1 MSKKGDFIEFMV
13 KSNVLIFGDFVAK
26 SGRKTPYMINTGNF
40 QTAKQIAILGE
51 YYADV
56 IHSKL
61 DISVNVLFGPAY
73 KGIPLAVT
81 ASAALYNKYNRDISI
96 TFNRKEKK
104 DHGEGGQIIGYMPQK
119 NDQIAIIEDV
129 ITAGTAVRESINLL
143 NNTADVKITNLIVSV
158 DRLER
163 GLSNKT
169 TIQELNDDYGIQ
181 TDAIVTIEDIV
192 NYLYNREID
201 GSIIINGQMK
211 NKIEDHLNLY
221 GVRTSGFGNQ

>member
-1 MSKKGDFIEFMV
+1 MSNKGDFIEFMV
-13 KSNVLIFGDFVAK
+13 KSEVLIFGDFVAK

-40 QTAKQIAILGE
+40 KTARQIAILGE

-61 DISVNVLFGPAY
+61 DKSVNVLFGPAY
-73 KGIPLAVT
+73 KGIPLAVA

-104 DHGEGGQIIGYMPQK
+104 DHGEGGQIIGYIPQN
-119 NDQIAIIEDV
+119 NDRIAIIEDV
-129 ITAGTAVRESINLL
+129 ITAGTAVRESISLL
-143 NNTADVKITNLIVSV
+143 NNTADVKITDLIVSV

-181 TDAIVTIEDIV
+181 TNAIVTIEDIL
-192 NYLYNREID
+192 NYLHNREID
-201 GSIIINGQMK
+201 GKIIIDGRMK
-211 NKIEDHLNLY
+211 NRIEDHLNLY
-221 GVRTSGFGNQ
+221 GVSGS

>member
-1 MSKKGDFIEFMV
+1 MV

-26 SGRKTPYMINTGNF
+26 SGRKTPYRINTGNF

-51 YYADV
+51 YYADC

-73 KGIPLAVT
+73 KGIPLAVA
-81 ASAALYNKYNRDISI
+81 ASAALYNKYNRDISV

-104 DHGEGGQIIGYMPQK
+104 DHGEGGQIIGYIPQN
-119 NDQIAIIEDV
+119 NDRIAIIEDV

-143 NNTADVKITNLIVSV
+143 NNTAAVKITNLIVSV

-181 TDAIVTIEDIV
+181 TNAIVTIEDIL
-192 NYLYNREID
+192 NYLHNREID
-201 GSIIINGQMK
+201 GKIVIDGLMK
-211 NKIEDHLNLY
+211 NTIEDHLNLY
-221 GVRTSGFGNQ
+221 GVR

>member
-1 MSKKGDFIEFMV
+1 MTKKGNFIEFMV
-13 KSNVLIFGDFVAK
+13 KSNALIFGDFVAK

-51 YYADV
+51 YYADCLNSNV
-56 IHSKL
+56 DK
-61 DISVNVLFGPAY
+61 SVNVLFGPAY
-73 KGIPLAVT
+73 KGIHLAVA
-81 ASAALYNKYNRDISI
+81 ASVALYNKYNRDISI

-104 DHGEGGQIIGYMPQK
+104 DHGEGGQIIGYIPQN
-119 NDQIAIIEDV
+119 NDRIAIIEDV

-143 NNTADVKITNLIVSV
+143 SNIADVKITNLIVSV

-181 TDAIVTIEDIV
+181 TNAIVTIEDILD
-192 NYLYNREID
+192 YLHNREID
-201 GSIIINGQMK
+201 GKIVLDGIMK
-211 NKIEDHLNLY
+211 NTIEDHLNLH
-221 GVRTSGFGNQ
+221 GVR

>member
-1 MSKKGDFIEFMV
+1 MSIKGEFIEFMV

-40 QTAKQIAILGE
+40 QTAKQISTLGE
-51 YYADV
+51 YYADC
-56 IHSKL
+56 IQSQL

-73 KGIPLAVT
+73 KGIPLAVA
-81 ASAALYNKYNRDISI
+81 ASVALYNKYSRDISV

-104 DHGEGGQIIGYMPQK
+104 DHGEGGQIIGYIPQN
-119 NDQIAIIEDV
+119 NDRIAIIEDV
-129 ITAGTAVRESINLL
+129 ITAGTAVRESIGLL
-143 NNTADVKITNLIVSV
+143 NSTADVKITNLIVSV

-181 TDAIVTIEDIV
+181 TSAIVTIEDILS
-192 NYLYNREID
+192 YLHKREID
-201 GSIIINGQMK
+201 GKIVIDGVMK
-211 NKIEDHLNLY
+211 NKIEVYLNLY
-221 GVRTSGFGNQ
+221 GVR

>member
-13 KSNVLIFGDFVAK
+13 KSNALIFGDFVAK

-40 QTAKQIAILGE
+40 QTAKQITILGE
-51 YYADV
+51 YYADCL
-56 IHSKL
+56 HSNL
-61 DISVNVLFGPAY
+61 DKSVNVLFGPAY
-73 KGIPLAVT
+73 KGIPLAVA

-104 DHGEGGQIIGYMPQK
+104 DHGEGGQIIGYIPQN
-119 NDQIAIIEDV
+119 NDCIAIIEDV

-181 TDAIVTIEDIV
+181 TNAIVTIEDIV
-192 NYLYNREID
+192 NYLHNREID
-201 GSIIINGQMK
+201 GKIVIDGIMK
-211 NKIEDHLNLY
+211 NTIEDHLNLY
-221 GVRTSGFGNQ
+221 GVR